1 MMEDHLDDTT
11 PFQDEAPAR
20 SNSTTRNRP
29 RLRISAQQ
37 SGFSA
42 HIGPFYEV
50 LLPTGMRRALA
61 TDARHINP
69 EGVVHGG
76 VISSFADFALYR
88 AIGDE
93 LGHELRFATV
103 TLNVQYLAAA
113 KAGVWLYGEGIVLRR
128 TRDLIFASGELF
140 TDERSIATA
149 TGVWKILAQA

>member
-1 MMEDHLDDTT
+1 MMEDHFDNS
-11 PFQDEAPAR
+11 APAETATSAR
-20 SNSTTRNRP
+20 VGLSTNNRP
-29 RLRISAQQ
+29 RMRISAQQ

-50 LLPTGMRRALA
+50 MLPTGMRRALA
-61 TDARHINP
+61 IDARHINP

-113 KAGVWLYGEGIVLRR
+113 KAGVWLYGEGLVLRR
-128 TRDLIFASGELF
+128 TRDLIFANGELF

-149 TGVWKILAQA
+149 TGVWKVLAQA